1 MLSFPLSRYDKKLL
15 KEFSE
20 RISKEKT
27 PNLTQEEVQKYKE
40 IIDSMKELDAISFRY
55 FDNRNII
62 AQHNFDIFKQ
72 MVDNE
77 DKKSRRPAKRD
88 IAIAVFSVT
97 VSAVVSFVTALLTLF
112 YKGI

>member
-1 MLSFPLSRYDKKLL
+1 MLTFPLSRFDKKLI

-20 RISKEKT
+20 RINKEKT
-27 PNLTQEEVQKYKE
+27 PILTDEEVLRFKN
-40 IIDSMKELDAISFRY
+40 IIDSMEELDAISFIQVDY
-55 FDNRNII
+55 GNII

-97 VSAVVSFVTALLTLF
+97 ASAVVSVATALLTLF
-112 YKGI
+112 FKGI

>member
-27 PNLTQEEVQKYKE
+27 PNLTQEEVLKYKV
-40 IIDSMKELDAISFRY
+40 IIDSMKELDAIYFVH
-55 FDNRNII
+55 FDNGNII

-72 MVDNE
+72 IVDNE

-97 VSAVVSFVTALLTLF
+97 ASAVVSFATALLTLF
-112 YKGI
+112 CKGI

>member
-20 RISKEKT
+20 KLNKERT
-27 PNLTQEEVQKYKE
+27 INLTDEEVLKYKG
-40 IIDSMKELDAISFRY
+40 IIELMESLGAILLIQV
-55 FDNRNII
+55 DNGNII

-97 VSAVVSFVTALLTLF
+97 ASAVVSVATALLTLF
-112 YKGI
+112 FKGI

>member
-1 MLSFPLSRYDKKLL
+1 MLTFPLSRFDKKLI

-20 RISKEKT
+20 RINKEKT
-27 PNLTQEEVQKYKE
+27 PILTDEDVLRFKN
-40 IIDSMKELDAISFRY
+40 IIDSMEELDAISFIQVHY
-55 FDNRNII
+55 GNII

-97 VSAVVSFVTALLTLF
+97 ASAVVSFATALLTLF
-112 YKGI
+112 FKGI

>member
-1 MLSFPLSRYDKKLL
+1 M
-15 KEFSE
+15 E
-20 RISKEKT
+20 
-27 PNLTQEEVQKYKE
+27 
-40 IIDSMKELDAISFRY
+40 ELDAISFIQVDY
-55 FDNRNII
+55 GNII

-97 VSAVVSFVTALLTLF
+97 ASAVVSVATALVTLF
-112 YKGI
+112 FKGI